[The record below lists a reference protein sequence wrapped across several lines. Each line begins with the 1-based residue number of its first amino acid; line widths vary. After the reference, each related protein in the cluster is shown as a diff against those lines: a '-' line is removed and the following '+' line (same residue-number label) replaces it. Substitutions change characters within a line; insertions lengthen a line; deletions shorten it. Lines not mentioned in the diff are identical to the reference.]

1 MKKIIFGIKHM
12 AHLNFFKN
20 AIYTL
25 KEEGYNIEIC
35 YLKRGKIKEVL
46 MKEYPS
52 FSLTQIGQHSRS
64 KIGKIRMVVEKFL
77 LALNYLKK
85 EKPDFVVAVGDFVLA
100 LASKLLAFP
109 NAIFYDDYEFK
120 INYNLSRFFGDKL
133 IVPFPLPQEKKVLKY
148 HSFKELAYIHPK
160 YYKPNLDVI
169 KKLNLTENNYVFIR
183 EVAGISP
190 NYSHLV
196 ENSLIKPIEYL
207 HSKSIKI
214 ILSLED
220 KTKKHFYTPYCTILE
235 EPLED
240 VYSIMK
246 HALFC
251 LTSGDSMAR
260 ESALL
265 GVPTIY
271 TGGRN
276 MKVNHP
282 LIKWGGIYK
291 IESFNEIKDMIELLL
306 NKNYK
311 KKWFLFIDNK
321 IRNDLLDTTEII
333 VKSDY
338 HEILPKIV
346 WFLDDLIADA
356 VTIPVY
362 LMSKLARKDMKVVF
376 AGYSVYYHRQKF
388 KSVKYMPEKLLN
400 EISI

>member
-1 MKKIIFGIKHM
+1 M

-35 YLKRGKIKEVL
+35 YLKRGKLREVL

-52 FSLTQIGQHSRS
+52 FSLTQIGKHSKS
-64 KIGKIRMVVEKFL
+64 KIGKIRMVAEKTL
-77 LALNYLKK
+77 RALNYLKK
-85 EKPDFVVAVGDFVLA
+85 QKPDFIVAVGDFILA
-100 LASKLLAFP
+100 LTSKVLRIP

-120 INYNLSRFFGDKL
+120 INYELSRFFGDKI

-160 YYKPNLDVI
+160 YYKPNLNII
-169 KKLNLTENNYVFIR
+169 KKLGFTENDYIFIR

-196 ENSLIKPIEYL
+196 ENSLIRPIKYL
-207 HSKSIKI
+207 HKNGHRI

-220 KTKKHFYTPYCTILE
+220 KTKKNFYTPYCIVLE

-240 VYSIMK
+240 IYSIMK
-246 HALFC
+246 YALFSI
-251 LTSGDSMAR
+251 TSGDSMAR

-276 MKVNHP
+276 MKVNQP
-282 LIKWGGIYK
+282 LIDWGGIYK
-291 IESFNEIKDMIELLL
+291 IESFNEICDKIELLL
-306 NKNYK
+306 DKNYK
-311 KKWFLFIDNK
+311 NKWLLFIDNK
-321 IRNDLLDTTEII
+321 IRNDLIDTTEII
-333 VKSDY
+333 VKS
-338 HEILPKIV
+338 IKIS
-346 WFLDDLIADA
+346 LK
-356 VTIPVY
+356 TI
-362 LMSKLARKDMKVVF
+362 
-376 AGYSVYYHRQKF
+376 
-388 KSVKYMPEKLLN
+388 
-400 EISI
+400 